1 MNFNAFKEAIIH
13 EAQVMGIADYE
24 LYYQTSESTSV
35 SAYLHELNEFTA
47 SMEGG
52 VCLRCI
58 VNGKMGYAATQ
69 SLDPKGAKALLLRA
83 VDNAGVIESDDA
95 VFLGEGGQTYESLE
109 RKTCDLPSTD
119 KLIAAVLDTQEKLY
133 AADAAI
139 VDGSTTQGFAERSE
153 FAIFNSRGL
162 DLRYANHCTGLMV
175 DATVAQGEEKSNDF
189 QIKLGS
195 LDSID
200 TDAMTAKAAKTAL
213 EKLGGDVPA
222 TGAYPVVFN
231 PDAVYALLSC
241 FSGIFS
247 SEAAHKGLS
256 KLKDQEGQVIAA
268 PIVTLVDDP
277 FHPESP
283 MPINFDA
290 EGSPTRRKNIIEK
303 GVLNTLLYD
312 LKSAA
317 RVGKT
322 TTGNAAK
329 VGYDSAVGIRPFTL
343 YIEGGDITEEELL
356 AKIENGIYI
365 NSLEGLHAG
374 ANAIS
379 GDFSLQSAGY
389 RIEGGKKTTHIKSFT
404 VAGNFYDLLKN
415 ITAVADNCT
424 LPMPLGKTTYGGPSI
439 LVEGLS
445 VAGK

>member
-1 MNFNAFKEAIIH
+1 MNFNAFKEAIMAA
-13 EAQVMGIADYE
+13 AQDLGVADYE

-58 VNGKMGYAATQ
+58 VDGKMGYAATQ
-69 SLDPKGAKALLLRA
+69 SLDPKAAKDLLLRA
-83 VDNAGVIESDDA
+83 MDNAATIETEDA
-95 VFLGEGGQTYESLE
+95 VFLGEGGQVYEPLE
-109 RKTCDLPSTD
+109 RKVYDLPSTD

-162 DLRYANHCTGLMV
+162 DLRYANNFTGLMV

-189 QIKLGS
+189 QIKLGA
-195 LDSID
+195 LDTID
-200 TDAMTAKAAKTAL
+200 TTAMTAKAAKTAL
-213 EKLGGDVPA
+213 EKLGGEVPT
-222 TGAYPVVFN
+222 TGTYPVVFN
-231 PDAVYALLSC
+231 PDAVYSLLSC
-241 FSGIFS
+241 FAGIFS

-256 KLKDQEGQVIAA
+256 KLKDREGEVIASQL
-268 PIVTLVDDP
+268 VTLVDDP
-277 FHPESP
+277 AHADSP
-283 MPINFDA
+283 MPMNFDA
-290 EGSPTRRKNIIEK
+290 EGSPTHRKNIIEK
-303 GVLNTLLYD
+303 GVLNTLLYN
-312 LKSAA
+312 LESAA
-317 RVGKT
+317 RVGKQ
-322 TTGNAAK
+322 TTGNASK
-329 VGYDSAVGIRPFTL
+329 GSYDSPVGIRPFTL
-343 YIEGGDITEEELL
+343 YVENGDLTEEELL
-356 AKIENGIYI
+356 QKAGNGVYI

-389 RIEGGKKTTHIKSFT
+389 LIENGQKTAHIKSFT

-415 ITAVADNCT
+415 VVAVANNGT
-424 LPMPLGKTTYGGPSI
+424 LPMPLGMTTYGGPSI

-445 VAGK
+445 IAGK

>member
-1 MNFNAFKEAIIH
+1 MNFNAFKEAIMA
-13 EAQVMGIADYE
+13 EAQAMGVADYE

-47 SMEGG
+47 SMDGG

-69 SLDPKGAKALLLRA
+69 SLDPKGAKALLIQA
-83 VDNAGVIESDDA
+83 MDNAATIETEDA
-95 VFLGEGGQTYESLE
+95 VFLGEGGQTYEALE
-109 RKTCDLPSTD
+109 LNTYDLPSTD

-162 DLRYANHCTGLMV
+162 DLRYANNFTGLMV

-195 LDSID
+195 LDTMD
-200 TDAMTAKAAKTAL
+200 TNAMTVKAAKTAL
-213 EKLGGDVPA
+213 AKLGGEVPT

-231 PDAVYALLSC
+231 PDAVYSLLSC
-241 FSGIFS
+241 FAGIFS

-256 KLKDQEGQVIAA
+256 KLKDQEGQTIAA

-277 FHPESP
+277 FHPNSP

-290 EGSPTRRKNIIEK
+290 EGSPTYRKNIIEK

-317 RVGKT
+317 RAGKT

-329 VGYDSAVGIRPFTL
+329 AGYDSPVGIRPFTL
-343 YIEGGDITEEELL
+343 YIENGDCTEEELL
-356 AKIENGIYI
+356 QKAGKGIYI

-389 RIEGGKKTTHIKSFT
+389 RIEDGQKTAHVKSFT

-415 ITAVADNCT
+415 VTAVANNGT
-424 LPMPLGKTTYGGPSI
+424 LPMPLGMTTYGGPSI
-439 LVEGLS
+439 LVEGLT